1 MPDGLSDANRVSAV
15 CGSLHQSFRTVTGR
29 PVPFVDTLLFL
40 RPTSSATVFLQQM
53 GRGLRLSPDKPSC
66 LILDFVGQHR
76 REFRFDSVLSAV
88 TGIPRGRLTREVEA
102 DFPTLPAGCV
112 IQLDRVAKARILHSL
127 RQALGGGEQRLAEE
141 LRAAGL
147 LRLVAFLEHS
157 GRSLQQV
164 YGAGGIT
171 HLRRLAGQLP
181 ASVDTDETDV
191 NRRFERLLHIDDP
204 ARLKV
209 IRSPASVPP
218 VEQLM
223 LGYQLFHEGAER
235 FEPAEWLTRL
245 SPPLLSELGELADA
259 LAPGAHAIESARLV
273 PEWPLHF
280 HRRYGRRE
288 VLTGCGYWTPQRK
301 ASHREGPLRLS
312 DLKVE
317 LLFVTLDKS
326 QGGFSA
332 TTSYRDYALG
342 RDLFHWETQNAAA
355 PHTQA
360 GRRYIEQERN
370 GWRFVLFVRET
381 REDAFVALG
390 PARYVSHTGERPM
403 GITWKLE
410 TPMTAA
416 LFERFAALLP
426 A

>member
-1 MPDGLSDANRVSAV
+1 
-15 CGSLHQSFRTVTGR
+15 
-29 PVPFVDTLLFL
+29 
-40 RPTSSATVFLQQM
+40 
-53 GRGLRLSPDKPSC
+53 
-66 LILDFVGQHR
+66 
-76 REFRFDSVLSAV
+76 
-88 TGIPRGRLTREVEA
+88 
-102 DFPTLPAGCV
+102 
-112 IQLDRVAKARILHSL
+112 
-127 RQALGGGEQRLAEE
+127 
-141 LRAAGL
+141 
-147 LRLVAFLEHS
+147 
-157 GRSLQQV
+157 
-164 YGAGGIT
+164 
-171 HLRRLAGQLP
+171 
-181 ASVDTDETDV
+181 
-191 NRRFERLLHIDDP
+191 
-204 ARLKV
+204 
-209 IRSPASVPP
+209 
-218 VEQLM
+218 M

-235 FEPAEWLTRL
+235 FAPAEWLTRL

-259 LAPGAHAIESARLV
+259 LAPAAHAIESARAV
-273 PEWPLHF
+273 PEWPLHV

-288 VLTGCGYWTPQRK
+288 VLTGCRYWTPQRK
-301 ASHREGPLRLS
+301 PSHREGPLRLS
-312 DLKVE
+312 GLKVE

-360 GRRYIEQERN
+360 GRRYIEQEGN